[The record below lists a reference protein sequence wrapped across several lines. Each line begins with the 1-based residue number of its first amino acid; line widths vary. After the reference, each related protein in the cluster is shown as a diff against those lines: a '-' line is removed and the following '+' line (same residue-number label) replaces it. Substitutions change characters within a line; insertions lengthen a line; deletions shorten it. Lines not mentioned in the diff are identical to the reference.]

1 MARSSTPMRCSTCHA
16 FNLLPPS

>member
-1 MARSSTPMRCSTCHA
+1 MRCSTCHA